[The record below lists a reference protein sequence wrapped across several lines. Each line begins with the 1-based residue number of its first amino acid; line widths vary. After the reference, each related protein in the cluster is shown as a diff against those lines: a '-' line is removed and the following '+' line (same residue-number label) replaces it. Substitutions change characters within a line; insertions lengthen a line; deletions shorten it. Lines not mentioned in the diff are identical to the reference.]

1 MQSQSETLSLA
12 PHETRIVQWNINH
25 SDVIFSRLIL
35 VNVIQAPDGDLDPHH
50 GFCGILV
57 FNLFNLTGNESL
69 ILIFIGGIIL
79 IFTGGILWRRIHE
92 PLDDAADQTIKACG
106 GLAGVTTLALFTALP
121 RWWGLTLFLDAFA
134 LIMLGV
140 IFTDFVLFPQYNRS

>member
-1 MQSQSETLSLA
+1 M
-12 PHETRIVQWNINH
+12 
-25 SDVIFSRLIL
+25 
-35 VNVIQAPDGDLDPHH
+35 NVIQARDGDLDPHR

-57 FNLFNLTGNESL
+57 FNLFNLTGNKSL

-79 IFTGGILWRRIHE
+79 IFIGGMLWRRIHE
-92 PLDDAADQTIKACG
+92 PLDDAADQMIKACG

-134 LIMLGV
+134 LIMISV
-140 IFTDFVLFPQYNRS
+140 IFTDFLLFPTQ